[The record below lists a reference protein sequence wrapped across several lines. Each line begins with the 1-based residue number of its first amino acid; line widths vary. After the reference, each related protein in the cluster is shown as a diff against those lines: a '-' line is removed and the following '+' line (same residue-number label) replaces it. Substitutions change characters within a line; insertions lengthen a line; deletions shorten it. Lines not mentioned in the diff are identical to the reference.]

1 MRRRIERFARLLLPF
16 NQKNASRTW
25 KAIAQAIAKHT
36 NRKGEMKKMNVK
48 VLEELPDIA
57 LLDYWTGSMAMFGG
71 CIFIL
76 FGEWIYG
83 TLFMFLGVI
92 LLFSLEPAEYLI
104 ETVIDDEV
112 LKAHLYLSLIHI

>member
-1 MRRRIERFARLLLPF
+1 
-16 NQKNASRTW
+16 
-25 KAIAQAIAKHT
+25 
-36 NRKGEMKKMNVK
+36 MKKMNVK

-76 FGEWIYG
+76 FGEWIFG

-112 LKAHLYLSLIHI
+112 LKAHLYRPNPCKAWIFKDDIVSGPYLDKELKLLKLDLKGA